1 MYRKKVFVAL
11 LFAGLMMTSV
21 VAQEYNKIRTPKPTN
36 SRPTASV
43 SQQDVI
49 TINVGEVSFDM
60 IRVAPGSFVMGC
72 TDEQGNDCYG
82 DETPYHRVIISKDYY
97 IGKFEVTQELF
108 EAVMGYNPSN
118 WKAFDRPVENVSWND
133 AQEFCTKLS
142 RMTGRHFTLPT
153 EAEWEYAARGGHKA
167 TTTKYSGSF
176 NVSDV
181 AWYDGNSDE
190 RTHPVGRLSPNELGI
205 YDMSGNVYEWCL
217 DFYGEYSSVAQRD
230 PQGLSSGTQRVY
242 KGGSWHFTY
251 RGCRVAYRN
260 GGDPGSRDSQGGFRI
275 VLH

>member
-1 MYRKKVFVAL
+1 METNAF
-11 LFAGLMMTSV
+11 
-21 VAQEYNKIRTPKPTN
+21 AQEVRKNRTPGATN
-36 SRPTASV
+36 NSPVTNN
-43 SQQDVI
+43 SQRDVV
-49 TINVGEVSFDM
+49 TINVGDVSFDM
-60 IRVAPGSFVMGC
+60 IRVEPGNFVMGC
-72 TDEQGNDCYG
+72 TEEQGDDCYG
-82 DETPYHRVIISKDYY
+82 DETPYHRVIMSESYY

-118 WKAFDRPVENVSWND
+118 WKAYDRPVENVTWNEAKD
-133 AQEFCTKLS
+133 FCTRLS
-142 RMTGRHFTLPT
+142 RMTGRSFTLPT

-167 TTTKYSGSF
+167 TTTKYSGSA
-176 NVSDV
+176 NINTV

-217 DFYGEYSSVAQRD
+217 DYYGEYSSVTQRD

-242 KGGSWHFTY
+242 RGGSWHFTY

-260 GGDPGSRDSQGGFRI
+260 GGDPDNRDSQGGFRI
-275 VLH
+275 VFH